1 MKIKRITENIVDKS
15 QYIKDVEIIEKSA
28 TYN

>member
-1 MKIKRITENIVDKS
+1 MKIKRITDIVDKS